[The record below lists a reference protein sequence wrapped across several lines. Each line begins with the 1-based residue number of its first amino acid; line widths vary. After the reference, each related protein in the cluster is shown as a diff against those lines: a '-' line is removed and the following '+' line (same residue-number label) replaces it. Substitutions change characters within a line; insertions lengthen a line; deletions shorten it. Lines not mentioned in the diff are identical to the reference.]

1 MMWVLSNKF
10 RWQAVIRKEGLILFL
25 FILSIHHVEM
35 LKARHDTGDAIV
47 CGIFHNLRLS
57 IFEVSTRKFMHMHNS
72 VNSSVSLFSCCS
84 HAWYFR
90 INIKLKSYI
99 FASNINECVH
109 YPLLLFWCYSRI
121 FNFICNFL
129 SCNMNNFYSSINV
142 SFKKHSTWT
151 WESVFFYE
159 NLFLCMEA
167 SVRKEN
173 VNLCRHTLRI

>member
-1 MMWVLSNKF
+1 MMMWVLSNKF

-25 FILSIHHVEM
+25 FIPSIHHVEM

-72 VNSSVSLFSCCS
+72 VNSSVSLFGCCS

-109 YPLLLFWCYSRI
+109 YPPPVVLMLLSHIQFYLQLFVMQYEQ
-121 FNFICNFL
+121 FL
-129 SCNMNNFYSSINV
+129 LEHKC
-142 SFKKHSTWT
+142 
-151 WESVFFYE
+151 
-159 NLFLCMEA
+159 
-167 SVRKEN
+167 
-173 VNLCRHTLRI
+173 